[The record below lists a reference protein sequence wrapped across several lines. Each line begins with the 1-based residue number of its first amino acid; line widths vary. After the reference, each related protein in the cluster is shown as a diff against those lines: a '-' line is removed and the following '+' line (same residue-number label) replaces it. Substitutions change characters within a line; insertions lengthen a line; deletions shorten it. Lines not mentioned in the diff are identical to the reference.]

1 MPKRWAV
8 VVCGVLAVLAIWWGD
23 ATADAQPEERPR
35 LVERSPAAPFSRPA
49 GSATAEVAAEAPEA
63 SDAEPAAPYV
73 PTPWSLQNAFWALAT
88 RGMEIG
94 PWQSRHHA
102 VEALCDGPSGG
113 NVGDLE
119 SWIDTVTWH
128 RDIRGT
134 WAAARRASGP
144 RRLEFVQA
152 AAASEGVADC
162 PLLERLSDDLAL
174 GNELPVVPA
183 THGDL
188 KRLAV
193 QDERWL
199 AQLRAV
205 GADG

>member
-1 MPKRWAV
+1 MGKRWAV
-8 VVCGVLAVLAIWWGD
+8 VVGGVLAALAIWGRG
-23 ATADAQPEERPR
+23 AETQPEERPR
-35 LVERSPAAPFSRPA
+35 LVESRPAAPVSRPA
-49 GSATAEVAAEAPEA
+49 GSATAPVAAERAPEA
-63 SDAEPAAPYV
+63 SDAEPAEPYV
-73 PTPWSLQNAFWALAT
+73 PAPWSLQNAGWALAT
-88 RGMEIG
+88 RGMEVG

-102 VEALCDGPSGG
+102 VEALCDVPSGAD
-113 NVGDLE
+113 VDDLE

-144 RRLEFVQA
+144 RRLAFVQA

-162 PLLERLSDDLAL
+162 PLLERLRDDLAL
-174 GNELPVVPA
+174 GRELPVVPP
-183 THGDL
+183 THGDP